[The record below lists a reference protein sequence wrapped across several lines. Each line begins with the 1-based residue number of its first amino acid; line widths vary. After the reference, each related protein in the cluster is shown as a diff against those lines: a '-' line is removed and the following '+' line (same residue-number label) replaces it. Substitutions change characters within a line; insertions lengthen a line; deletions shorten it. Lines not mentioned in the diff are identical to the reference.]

1 MAPQGLEWSR
11 QGLEA
16 RESRGVVLERRDPA
30 LLILSGKQISS
41 VRVCL
46 PLNMRRGSPFNGK
59 RGAG

>member
-41 VRVCL
+41 VRVSL
-46 PLNMRRGSPFNGK
+46 TFKYEKGLAF
-59 RGAG
+59 